1 MVLSSQTIKELR
13 DKSGAGMLDCKK
25 ALEESE
31 GNVEKAIEWL
41 RKKGINTANKKAT
54 RDASDGLITAK
65 IKDGFAVM
73 LEINAETDFVAKNE
87 VFTDFCDNLSLTCLN
102 NDVQDINS
110 LSNLNFMGTDKKV
123 CDTLTDLIAKL
134 GENIVIKKFI
144 KLSDKTQKFQ
154 KYLHNSVN
162 ENSGKIG
169 VLLSYECDDLNDK
182 VSDFSKNLC
191 MQIAAT
197 NPKSVDRKN
206 LDPKLVEKEE
216 VIFREQLNNSGKP
229 DEIINKIVEGKINK
243 FYEEVCLD
251 EQIFVMDGKIKINK
265 LISNFNDENSFNFR
279 IINFY
284 IYKLGQE

>member
-1 MVLSSQTIKELR
+1 MGLSSQTIKELR

-65 IKDGFAVM
+65 IKDGSAVL
-73 LEINAETDFVAKNE
+73 LEVNAETDFVAKNE
-87 VFTDFCDNLSLTCLN
+87 VFTDFCENLSMTCLT
-102 NDVQDINS
+102 NDVQDVSSI
-110 LSNLNFMGTDKKV
+110 SNLNFSGTEQKV
-123 CDTLTDLIAKL
+123 GDVLTDLIAKL
-134 GENIVIKKFI
+134 GENIVIKRFI
-144 KLSDKTQKFQ
+144 KLSNKTEKYQ
-154 KYLHNSVN
+154 KYLHNSIN

-169 VLLSYECDDLNDK
+169 VLLSYECDENNEK
-182 VSDFSKNLC
+182 VSDLSKNLC

-197 NPKSVDRKN
+197 TPKSVDRES
-206 LDPKLVEKEE
+206 LDSKLVKNEE
-216 VIFREQLNNSGKP
+216 LIFREQLNNSGKP

-243 FYEEVCLD
+243 FYEEVCLN
-251 EQIFVMDGKIKINK
+251 EQIFVMDGKIRVNK
-265 LISNFNDENSFNFR
+265 LISNFNNENTLNFK

>member
-65 IKDGFAVM
+65 IKDGLAVM

-87 VFTDFCDNLSLTCLN
+87 VFTDFCENLSLTCLS

-169 VLLSYECDDLNDK
+169 VLLSYECDELNDK
-182 VSDFSKNLC
+182 VSGFSKNLC

-197 NPKSVDRKN
+197 TPKSVDRKN
-206 LDPKLVEKEE
+206 LDPELVKKEE

-284 IYKLGQE
+284 IFKLGQE

>member
-1 MVLSSQTIKELR
+1 MGLSSQTIKELR

-65 IKDGFAVM
+65 IKDGSAVL
-73 LEINAETDFVAKNE
+73 LEVNAETDFVAKNE
-87 VFTDFCDNLSLTCLN
+87 VFTDFCENLSITCLT
-102 NDVQDINS
+102 NDVQDVSSI
-110 LSNLNFMGTDKKV
+110 SNLNFSGTEQKV
-123 CDTLTDLIAKL
+123 GDVLTDLIAKL
-134 GENIVIKKFI
+134 GENIVIKRFI
-144 KLSDKTQKFQ
+144 KLSNKTQKYQ
-154 KYLHNSVN
+154 KYLHNSIN

-169 VLLSYECDDLNDK
+169 VLLSYECDENNEK
-182 VSDFSKNLC
+182 VSDLSKNIC

-197 NPKSVDRKN
+197 TPKSVDREGLDSELVKN
-206 LDPKLVEKEE
+206 EE
-216 VIFREQLNNSGKP
+216 LIFREQLKNSGKP

-243 FYEEVCLD
+243 FYEEVCLN
-251 EQIFVMDGKIKINK
+251 EQIFVMDGKIRVNK
-265 LISNFNDENSFNFR
+265 LISNFNNENTLNFK
-279 IINFY
+279 IIKFY

>member
-41 RKKGINTANKKAT
+41 RKKGINTANKKAS

-65 IKDGFAVM
+65 IKDGMAVM

-87 VFTDFCDNLSLTCLN
+87 VFTDFCENLSLTCLS

-123 CDTLTDLIAKL
+123 SDTLTDLIAKL

-144 KLSDKTQKFQ
+144 KLSDKTQKVQ

-169 VLLSYECDDLNDK
+169 VLLSYDCNELNDK

-206 LDPKLVEKEE
+206 LDPELVKKEE

-265 LISNFNDENSFNFR
+265 LISNFNDENSFNFK

>member
-65 IKDGFAVM
+65 IKDGLAVM

-87 VFTDFCDNLSLTCLN
+87 VFTDFCENLSLTCLS

-110 LSNLNFMGTDKKV
+110 LSNLNFIGTDKKV

-169 VLLSYECDDLNDK
+169 VLLSYECEELNDK

-206 LDPKLVEKEE
+206 LDPELVEKEE

-251 EQIFVMDGKIKINK
+251 EQIFVMDGKIKIKK
-265 LISNFNDENSFNFR
+265 LISNFNDENSLNFK

>member
-41 RKKGINTANKKAT
+41 RKKGINTANKKAS

-65 IKDGFAVM
+65 IKDGMAVM

-87 VFTDFCDNLSLTCLN
+87 VFTDFCENLSLTCLS

-144 KLSDKTQKFQ
+144 KLSDKTQKVQ

-169 VLLSYECDDLNDK
+169 VLLSYECDELNDK
-182 VSDFSKNLC
+182 VTDFSKNLC

-206 LDPKLVEKEE
+206 LDPELVEKEE

-284 IYKLGQE
+284 IFKLGQE

>member
-65 IKDGFAVM
+65 IKDGSAVM

-102 NDVQDINS
+102 NNVEDIDS

-265 LISNFNDENSFNFR
+265 LISNFNDENSFNFK

>member
-1 MVLSSQTIKELR
+1 MGLSSQTIKELR

-65 IKDGFAVM
+65 IKDGSAVL
-73 LEINAETDFVAKNE
+73 LEVNAETDFVAKNE
-87 VFTDFCDNLSLTCLN
+87 IFTDFCENLSVTCLTQ
-102 NDVQDINS
+102 DVQDVSSI
-110 LSNLNFMGTDKKV
+110 SNLNFSGTEQKV
-123 CDTLTDLIAKL
+123 GDVLTDLIAKL
-134 GENIVIKKFI
+134 GENIVIKRFI
-144 KLSDKTQKFQ
+144 KLSNKTEKYQ
-154 KYLHNSVN
+154 KYLHNSIN

-169 VLLSYECDDLNDK
+169 VLLSYECDENNEK
-182 VSDFSKNLC
+182 VSNLSKNLC
-191 MQIAAT
+191 MQIAAST
-197 NPKSVDRKN
+197 PKSVDRES
-206 LDPKLVEKEE
+206 LDSKLVENEE
-216 VIFREQLNNSGKP
+216 LIFREQLNNSGKP

-243 FYEEVCLD
+243 FYEEVCLN
-251 EQIFVMDGKIKINK
+251 EQIFVMDGKIRINK
-265 LISNFNDENSFNFR
+265 LISNFNNENTLNFK

>member
-41 RKKGINTANKKAT
+41 RKKGINTANKKAS

-65 IKDGFAVM
+65 IKDGMAVM

-87 VFTDFCDNLSLTCLN
+87 VFTDFCENLSLTCLS

-123 CDTLTDLIAKL
+123 SDTLTDLIAKL

-144 KLSDKTQKFQ
+144 KLSDKTQKVQ

-169 VLLSYECDDLNDK
+169 VLLSYECEELNDK

-206 LDPKLVEKEE
+206 LDPELVEKEE

-284 IYKLGQE
+284 IFKLGQE

>member
-41 RKKGINTANKKAT
+41 RKKGINTANKKAS

-65 IKDGFAVM
+65 IKDGLAVM

-87 VFTDFCDNLSLTCLN
+87 VFTDFCENLSLTCLN

-123 CDTLTDLIAKL
+123 SDTLTDLIAKL

-144 KLSDKTQKFQ
+144 KLSDKTQKVQ

-169 VLLSYECDDLNDK
+169 VLLSYECDELNDK
-182 VSDFSKNLC
+182 VTDFSKNLC

-206 LDPKLVEKEE
+206 LDPELVEKEE

-284 IYKLGQE
+284 IFKLGQE

>member
-1 MVLSSQTIKELR
+1 MGLSSQTIKELR

-65 IKDGFAVM
+65 IKDGSAVL
-73 LEINAETDFVAKNE
+73 LEVNAETDFVAKNE
-87 VFTDFCDNLSLTCLN
+87 VFTDFCENLSITCLT
-102 NDVQDINS
+102 NDVQDVPSI
-110 LSNLNFMGTDKKV
+110 SNLNFSGTEQKV
-123 CDTLTDLIAKL
+123 GDVLTDLIAKL
-134 GENIVIKKFI
+134 GENIVIKRFI
-144 KLSDKTQKFQ
+144 KLSNKTEKYQ
-154 KYLHNSVN
+154 KYLHNSIN

-169 VLLSYECDDLNDK
+169 VLLSYECDENNEK
-182 VSDFSKNLC
+182 VSDLSKNLC

-197 NPKSVDRKN
+197 NPKSVDRES
-206 LDPKLVEKEE
+206 LDPKLVKNEE
-216 VIFREQLNNSGKP
+216 LIFREQLNNSGKP

-243 FYEEVCLD
+243 FYEEVCLN

-265 LISNFNDENSFNFR
+265 LISNFNDENTLNFK

>member
-1 MVLSSQTIKELR
+1 MGLSSQTIKELR

-65 IKDGFAVM
+65 IKDGSAVL
-73 LEINAETDFVAKNE
+73 LEVNAETDFVAKNE
-87 VFTDFCDNLSLTCLN
+87 VFTDFCENLSITCLT
-102 NDVQDINS
+102 NDVQDVSSI
-110 LSNLNFMGTDKKV
+110 SNLNFSGTEQKV
-123 CDTLTDLIAKL
+123 GDVLTDLIAKL
-134 GENIVIKKFI
+134 GENIVIKRFT
-144 KLSDKTQKFQ
+144 KLSNKTEKYQ
-154 KYLHNSVN
+154 KYLHNSIN

-169 VLLSYECDDLNDK
+169 VLLSYECDENNEK
-182 VSDFSKNLC
+182 VSDLSKNLC

-197 NPKSVDRKN
+197 TPKSVDRES
-206 LDPKLVEKEE
+206 LDSKLVKNEE
-216 VIFREQLNNSGKP
+216 LIFREQLNNSGKP

-243 FYEEVCLD
+243 FYEEVCLN
-251 EQIFVMDGKIKINK
+251 EQIFVMDGKIRINK
-265 LISNFNDENSFNFR
+265 LISNFNNENTLNFK

>member
-1 MVLSSQTIKELR
+1 MKISILTTSVLFISSLTDAFNLQRRLFV
-13 DKSGAGMLDCKK
+13 K
-25 ALEESE
+25 ATSTTPFLL
-31 GNVEKAIEWL
+31 NVEKN
-41 RKKGINTANKKAT
+41 NTQHRLPFLLN
-54 RDASDGLITAK
+54 D
-65 IKDGFAVM
+65 
-73 LEINAETDFVAKNE
+73 KNH
-87 VFTDFCDNLSLTCLN
+87 

-110 LSNLNFMGTDKKV
+110 LSNLNFVGTDKKV

-169 VLLSYECDDLNDK
+169 VLLSYDCNELNDK

-206 LDPKLVEKEE
+206 LDPELVEKEE

-284 IYKLGQE
+284 IFKLGQE

>member
-1 MVLSSQTIKELR
+1 MGLSSQTIKELR

-65 IKDGFAVM
+65 IKDGSAVL
-73 LEINAETDFVAKNE
+73 LEVNAETDFVAKNE
-87 VFTDFCDNLSLTCLN
+87 VFTNFCENLCMTCLT
-102 NDVQDINS
+102 NDVQDVSSI
-110 LSNLNFMGTDKKV
+110 SNLNFLGTEQKV
-123 CDTLTDLIAKL
+123 GDVLTDLIAKL
-134 GENIVIKKFI
+134 GENIVIKRFT
-144 KLSDKTQKFQ
+144 KLSNKNEKYQ
-154 KYLHNSVN
+154 KYLHNSIN

-169 VLLSYECDDLNDK
+169 VLLSYECDENNEK
-182 VSDFSKNLC
+182 VSDLSKNLC

-197 NPKSVDRKN
+197 TPKSVDRKS
-206 LDPKLVEKEE
+206 LDSKLVKNEE
-216 VIFREQLNNSGKP
+216 LIFREQLNNSGKP
-229 DEIINKIVEGKINK
+229 DEIINKIIEGKINK
-243 FYEEVCLD
+243 FYEEVCLN
-251 EQIFVMDGKIKINK
+251 EQIFVMDGKIRINK
-265 LISNFNDENSFNFR
+265 LISNFNNENTLNFK